1 MKCRKCGSPVRES
14 DRFCS
19 VCGARVI
26 REPLSASRMYKA
38 KKASGRRPER
48 KAEETT
54 ETKPGRYVPPEE
66 FIWDT
71 GDFPGAPRPTKDV
84 DFNWNTFD
92 DFHRKTSEAAGRA
105 DRHHDG
111 EEIAFAPSSSAQPE
125 EAAKDAADAETVP
138 PSAGMH
144 QGGAAADEQAAPEG
158 QAVPEEPP
166 VQSPA
171 AVDES
176 AAQAKPEEEKDETDE
191 APGGKKIVWK
201 DPLEEMPLPREE
213 RAAAETVLEDA
224 MTAKSLREDSPADT
238 PEEQDVQVDQ
248 FYTFNK
254 KNAEFQRLLDKE
266 YEKYRAGRFSP
277 EEDRREADAALAI
290 DREDD
295 LLDAYGTEPSDEEGV
310 SASGAPADGGESTS
324 AEPIPAAAS
333 PAEAGHTGGKA
344 APAGEVP
351 SGSSDEEMAAEAA
364 GKDGAADTMPQAAG
378 QDNQNTQHA
387 ADGET
392 RGEEASGSTSAAR
405 EEAAEETAGKAAAAG
420 ENGEGSP
427 GQAVQSKKK
436 DAGEKPA
443 AAKSGWR
450 ALIIVLLVIALIL
463 AVFSATAA
471 FAPESGAGR
480 AVRSLIGLSQSA
492 QRPVPEKAEAASPKK
507 DKTGLIQLEIGQNK
521 DDILGEIK
529 YDQTLHFKKGTKYAD
544 KDIRTSHPM
553 KSNPLW
559 RRKGGEEIR
568 MDRALTGTVIAYAAA
583 HGARQDGTSVLR
595 IGEYRQKGS
604 AWFAWTALDSSR
616 QVCRIEK
623 KKGRLKVVRA
633 VSL

>member
-176 AAQAKPEEEKDETDE
+176 AAQAKPEEEKAETDE

-295 LLDAYGTEPSDEEGV
+295 LLDAYGAEPSDEEGV
-310 SASGAPADGGESTS
+310 PASGAPADGGESTS

-333 PAEAGHTGGKA
+333 PAEAGHTGSKA

-364 GKDGAADTMPQAAG
+364 GKDGAADAMPQAAG